1 MEAAGVVTRVLRPLL
16 PAAGRP
22 IVLLAAAMAPARGGF
37 ASISAPSSSPS
48 GGGGGGRFSAGGRG
62 GGGGGGGDDSGAGA
76 AAAAAAVAALGEA
89 EQSDADPDAIVLHV
103 GVTLA
108 RAHATV
114 GCYPA
119 TILVRFP
126 WVMLA
131 LPCSLAGDDVRRMR
145 CQGQADPREPGT

>member
-108 RAHATV
+108 RAHAT
-114 GCYPA
+114 
-119 TILVRFP
+119 ILVRFP